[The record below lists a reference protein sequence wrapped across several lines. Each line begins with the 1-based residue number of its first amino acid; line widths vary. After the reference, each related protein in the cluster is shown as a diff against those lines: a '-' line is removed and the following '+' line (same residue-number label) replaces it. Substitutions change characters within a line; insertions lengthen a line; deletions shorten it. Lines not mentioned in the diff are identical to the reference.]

1 MGEALGYIVALAVFA
16 LAVAH
21 VVAAPKSWG
30 TLGFYRQSWQF
41 ITRDPERDKSL
52 DRRLALTNV
61 IGLAALAVV
70 IAFLVL
76 AGGAR

>member
-1 MGEALGYIVALAVFA
+1 MQNALGYIVALVVFA

-21 VVAAPKSWG
+21 VVVAPRSWG

-52 DRRLALTNV
+52 DRRLALTNG
-61 IGLAALAVV
+61 IGAGALAIVLL
-70 IAFLVL
+70 FLVL
-76 AGGAR
+76 AR